1 MSSDLDN
8 LYQEIIL
15 EHNRKPRNFGEL
27 PDANRTIEGRNP
39 LCGDELKLALRVE
52 GDRIEDV
59 KYVAKGCAVS
69 KASASL
75 MSQAVK
81 GKSREEADRLFE
93 RVHDML
99 TGRIADEEKKSLGS
113 LVALSGV
120 HKFPI
125 RVKCASLPWHAL
137 RQAMEADD
145 DPSPEAVSTE

>member
-1 MSSDLDN
+1 MSTELDN
-8 LYQEIIL
+8 LYREIIL

-27 PDANRTIEGRNP
+27 ADANRTIEGRNP
-39 LCGDELKLALRVE
+39 LCGDELKLGLRVE

-81 GKSREEADRLFE
+81 GKTRAEAESLFE

-99 TGRIADEEKKSLGS
+99 TGKPLEGDGKALGS

-125 RVKCASLPWHAL
+125 RVKCAALPWHAL
-137 RQAMEADD
+137 KQAMESGD
-145 DPSPEAVSTE
+145 SPPPAPVSTE